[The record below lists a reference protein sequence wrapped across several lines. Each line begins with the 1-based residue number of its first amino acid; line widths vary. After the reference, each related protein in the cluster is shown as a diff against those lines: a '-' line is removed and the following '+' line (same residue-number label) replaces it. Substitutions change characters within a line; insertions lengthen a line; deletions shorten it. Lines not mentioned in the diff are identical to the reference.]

1 MCEDY
6 FNSINKL
13 TGELIISRISGER
26 VEFKKENL
34 PYSRG
39 GYFIYKK
46 TKEGIQ
52 DTPSYIGC
60 AYKKVNENEGSKNRS
75 ISLRCGQNLNP
86 KDTGGTFRDRVMR
99 EELNLEPYEY
109 IEGKKGKIICENTKK
124 GRAYISENYYLKFI
138 VVDDNIS
145 ENEVLLI
152 ERACINYYNPIY
164 NRG

>member
-13 TGELIISRISGER
+13 TGELIRSNISEKW

-34 PYSRG
+34 PKSRG
-39 GYFIYKK
+39 VYFIYEK
-46 TKEGIQ
+46 TEEGIQ

-60 AYKKVNENEGSKNRS
+60 AYKKANENEDSKNRS
-75 ISLRCGQNLNP
+75 IKSRCGQNLNP
-86 KDTGGTFRDRVMR
+86 KDNGGTFRDRVMR

-109 IEGKKGKIICENTKK
+109 IEGKKGKITCENTNK
-124 GRAYISENYYLKFI
+124 GIAYISKNYYLKFI